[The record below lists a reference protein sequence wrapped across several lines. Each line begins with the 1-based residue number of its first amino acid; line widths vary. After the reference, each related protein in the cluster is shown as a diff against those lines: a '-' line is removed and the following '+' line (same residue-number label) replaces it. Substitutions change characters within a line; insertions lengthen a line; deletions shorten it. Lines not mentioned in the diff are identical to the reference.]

1 MLRVSF
7 SAFNQERRPFRCRD
21 IQRSPSDCAEVVD
34 ACAGRASF
42 ESELAN
48 AAQAT
53 IDDRVVVESPAARG
67 FLAQE

>member
-1 MLRVSF
+1 
-7 SAFNQERRPFRCRD
+7 
-21 IQRSPSDCAEVVD
+21 VVD
-34 ACAGRASF
+34 ACADRASF

-53 IDDRVVVESPAARG
+53 IDDRVVAESPAAHR